1 MYARLVGPFQLLD
14 DQGAART
21 PQGAKARALIAALAL
36 SPDRRRPRRWLE
48 ALLWSDRGPEQA
60 SGSLRQALMEVRS
73 ALGPAQG
80 AVLADREAV
89 GLRDLRTDVADDPEA
104 ARRDLEAGRELL
116 EGITVRDPAFLRWLA
131 EQREKLRGRPSL
143 PEILSDTARSAMP
156 MLIRRDDAGT
166 GAARFAATA
175 LAEGIGKLVSDYA
188 LVEVFSGC
196 APSMRIGPKEQG
208 MVLNVSS
215 TQGEGRIH
223 MSASL
228 ESYRSGQILWSR
240 QTHAAG
246 GALDDVLER
255 VIPGMI
261 FDAADAAMSAMP
273 KLVGNDPTPIR
284 AEALVARAVRAL
296 FTFDAAQLR
305 LADDLLREAAAI
317 APSARCFAWR
327 GIARQFMAIERT
339 ESDRARLM
347 DEAEMF
353 SRRAMEGAPMNSLVL
368 SLMST
373 LAIMLHDN
381 VPAGIAL
388 ATNAISINP
397 QNAFAYVAQAGSLM
411 RQGRPDEAY
420 SAADKG
426 AKLAARSG
434 YLHWWEMHKG
444 LAAIQ
449 MGEFAT
455 AISCFEAA
463 RSRAPSFRAP
473 LRQLVFLYLQQGE
486 PERVH
491 RAVADLRRLEP
502 DFSIELV
509 RDDPNYPAGTLRRAE
524 LLRVPFAV

>member
-1 MYARLVGPFQLLD
+1 MFAKLIGQFRLLD
-14 DQGAART
+14 DQGTDRT
-21 PQGAKARALIAALAL
+21 PQGVKARALVAALAL
-36 SPDRRRPRRWLE
+36 SPDHRRSRRWIE
-48 ALLWSDRGPEQA
+48 ALLWSDRAPEQA
-60 SGSLRQALMEVRS
+60 SGSLRQALMEVRT
-73 ALGPAQG
+73 ALGPVGTAL
-80 AVLADREAV
+80 LADRETV
-89 GLRDLRTDVADDPEA
+89 GIWQLRTDVGDDLDA
-104 ARRDLEAGRELL
+104 ARRDLDAGRDLL
-116 EGITVRDPAFLRWLA
+116 EGLSVRDPAFLRWLA

-143 PEILSDTARSAMP
+143 PEVLSDAARPAVP
-156 MLIRRDDAGT
+156 MLVRRDDGGT
-166 GAARFAATA
+166 GASRFAATA

-188 LVEVFSGC
+188 LVEVFAGASGV
-196 APSMRIGPKEQG
+196 RIGPKEQG

-255 VIPGMI
+255 IIPGMI
-261 FDAADAAMSAMP
+261 FDAADAVMAAMP
-273 KLVGNDPTPIR
+273 KLVGNDPSPIR

-327 GIARQFMAIERT
+327 GIARQFMAMERT
-339 ESDRARLM
+339 EGDRTRLL

-353 SRRAMEGAPMNSLVL
+353 GRRAMEGAPMNSLVL
-368 SLMST
+368 SLMSNM
-373 LAIMLHDN
+373 AIMLHGN

-388 ATNAISINP
+388 ARNAVAINP
-397 QNAFAYVAQAGSLM
+397 QNAFAYVAMAGSLM
-411 RQGRPDEAY
+411 LQGRPDEAY

-426 AKLAARSG
+426 AVLAARSG

-473 LRQLVFLYLQQGE
+473 LRQLVFLYLQRGE
-486 PERVH
+486 PERAH
-491 RAVADLRRLEP
+491 RAVSDLRRLEP
-502 DFSIELV
+502 DFSFELAREDPTYPV
-509 RDDPNYPAGTLRRAE
+509 RTLRQAE
-524 LLRVPFAV
+524 LLQAEVSG

>member
-1 MYARLVGPFQLLD
+1 LHARLVGPFQLLD
-14 DQGAART
+14 GQGADCT
-21 PQGAKARALIAALAL
+21 PQGAKARALVAALAL
-36 SPDRRRPRRWLE
+36 SPDHRRSRRWVE

-60 SGSLRQALMEVRS
+60 SGSLRQALMEVRT
-73 ALGPAQG
+73 AFGPNG
-80 AVLADREAV
+80 GTLLADRETV
-89 GLRDLRTDVADDPEA
+89 GLRDLRTDVGDDPDT
-104 ARRDLEAGRELL
+104 ARRDLEAGRDLL
-116 EGITVRDPAFLRWLA
+116 EGMAVRDPAFLRWLA

-143 PEILSDTARSAMP
+143 PEVLADTARAAMP
-156 MLIRRDDAGT
+156 MLVRRDDSGT

-188 LVEVFSGC
+188 LVDVFAVGAS
-196 APSMRIGPKEQG
+196 SMRIGPKEQG

-284 AEALVARAVRAL
+284 AEALVSRAVRAL

-317 APSARCFAWR
+317 APSARCFVWR
-327 GIARQFMAIERT
+327 GIVRQFMAIERT
-339 ESDRARLM
+339 ETDRARLLE
-347 DEAEMF
+347 EADMF

-368 SLMST
+368 SLMSNM
-373 LAIMLHDN
+373 AIMLHDN
-381 VPAGIAL
+381 VPAGISL
-388 ATNAISINP
+388 ANNAVSINP
-397 QNAFAYVAQAGSLM
+397 QNAFAYVALATSLM
-411 RQGRPDEAY
+411 RQGRPEEAY

-426 AKLAARSG
+426 AALAGRSG

-449 MGEFAT
+449 MGEFST

-473 LRQLVFLYLQQGE
+473 LRQLVFLYLQRGE
-486 PERVH
+486 PERAH
-491 RAVADLRRLEP
+491 RTVAELRRLEP
-502 DFSIELV
+502 DFSFELA
-509 RDDPNYPAGTLRRAE
+509 REDPNYPVRTLRLAE
-524 LLRVPFAV
+524 LLRTSVAV